1 MIYLISQIAVSL
13 LLAAGLGG
21 ALGWILHRSRN
32 LKRVEQMR
40 QVLLQQSSQLSQAQ
54 TDVTMITEDFDELK
68 QKSQTEID
76 KLKQDTKQI
85 PVLNQNLE
93 KSQLL
98 VRQLMQ
104 KHEAKIRE
112 ITDTNQSLSSQLSA
126 MTDRENAY
134 NKLQAE
140 LDLSRR
146 EVIALKDQGLS
157 PEASADTHDNDT
169 HSADTHGAT
178 NKDIANTDATG
189 LVVNKSSDN
198 ESAAQTA
205 LDLEAATDQA
215 IDESFDQ
222 TVGETADS
230 AEMDSTDARQDADFD
245 QIEPAFA
252 DEADPHEVD
261 LSNATAV
268 AESEAAIEEHF
279 EDDDVPEAE
288 QPDTEEP
295 LFEPVEQRDDL
306 KQIFG
311 IGPVTEKALNK
322 LGITSYSQLA
332 GLKRHEIEKIA
343 EALQI
348 FPGRIERDN
357 WVGNARRQLE
367 EVLEEL

>member
-1 MIYLISQIAVSL
+1 VIYLISQIAVSL
-13 LLAAGLGG
+13 LLAAALGG

-40 QVLLQQSSQLSQAQ
+40 KVLLQQSSQLSQAQ
-54 TDVTMITEDFDELK
+54 TDVAMITEDFDELT

-85 PVLNQNLE
+85 PALNQNLE

-104 KHEAKIRE
+104 KHEAKVRE
-112 ITDTNQSLSSQLSA
+112 ITDTNQSLSSQLSV

-134 NKLQAE
+134 KKLQAE

-146 EVIALKDQGLS
+146 EVIALKNHGTS
-157 PEASADTHDNDT
+157 PEPGTDTESADTDAELSAVQPSDDDT
-169 HSADTHGAT
+169 APQA
-178 NKDIANTDATG
+178 
-189 LVVNKSSDN
+189 
-198 ESAAQTA
+198 A
-205 LDLEAATDQA
+205 LDLEEEADQA
-215 IDESFDQ
+215 IDDSFDE
-222 TVGETADS
+222 TVGETFDS
-230 AEMDSTDARQDADFD
+230 TEMDSTDARQDADFD
-245 QIEPAFA
+245 QIDPAFV
-252 DEADPHEVD
+252 DETDPHEVD
-261 LSNATAV
+261 LSDAAAV
-268 AESEAAIEEHF
+268 AESEAAIEDHF
-279 EDDDVPEAE
+279 EGNDEPEAE
-288 QPDTEEP
+288 QQDEDEP

>member
-13 LLAAGLGG
+13 LLAAALGG

-40 QVLLQQSSQLSQAQ
+40 KVLLQQSSQLSQAQ
-54 TDVTMITEDFDELK
+54 TDVAMITEDFDELK

-104 KHEAKIRE
+104 KHEAKVRE
-112 ITDTNQSLSSQLSA
+112 ITDTNQSLSSQLSV

-134 NKLQAE
+134 KKLQAE

-146 EVIALKDQGLS
+146 EVIALKNHGTSAESD
-157 PEASADTHDNDT
+157 ADTDAEL
-169 HSADTHGAT
+169 SA
-178 NKDIANTDATG
+178 
-189 LVVNKSSDN
+189 VQPSDD
-198 ESAAQTA
+198 ETAPQTA
-205 LDLEAATDQA
+205 LDLEESADQV
-215 IDESFDQ
+215 IDDAFDE
-222 TVGETADS
+222 TVGETS
-230 AEMDSTDARQDADFD
+230 ESTELDSTDARQDAAFD

-261 LSNATAV
+261 LSEAAAV
-268 AESEAAIEEHF
+268 AESEAAIEDHF
-279 EDDDVPEAE
+279 EDDDETEVE
-288 QPDTEEP
+288 QQENDNEET

>member
-13 LLAAGLGG
+13 LLAAALGG
-21 ALGWILHRSRN
+21 SLGWILHRSRN

-40 QVLLQQSSQLSQAQ
+40 KVLLQQSSQLSQAQ
-54 TDVTMITEDFDELK
+54 TDVAMITEDFDELK

-93 KSQLL
+93 NSQLL

-104 KHEAKIRE
+104 KHEAKVRE
-112 ITDTNQSLSSQLSA
+112 ITDTNQSLSSQLSV

-134 NKLQAE
+134 KKLQAE

-146 EVIALKDQGLS
+146 EVIALKNHGTSAESD
-157 PEASADTHDNDT
+157 ADTDAEL
-169 HSADTHGAT
+169 SA
-178 NKDIANTDATG
+178 
-189 LVVNKSSDN
+189 VQPSDD
-198 ESAAQTA
+198 ETAPQTA
-205 LDLEAATDQA
+205 LDLEESADQV
-215 IDESFDQ
+215 IDDAFDE
-222 TVGETADS
+222 TVGETS
-230 AEMDSTDARQDADFD
+230 ESTELDSTDARQDAAFD

-261 LSNATAV
+261 LSEAAAV
-268 AESEAAIEEHF
+268 AESEAAIEDHF
-279 EDDDVPEAE
+279 EDDDETEVE
-288 QPDTEEP
+288 QQENDNEET

>member
-1 MIYLISQIAVSL
+1 MIYLISQIALSL

-32 LKRVEQMR
+32 VKRVEQMR
-40 QVLLQQSSQLSQAQ
+40 QLLLRQSSQLSQAQ
-54 TDVTMITEDFDELK
+54 TDVTMLTDDFDDLK
-68 QKSQTEID
+68 QKSSTEID

-85 PVLNQNLE
+85 PALNQNLE

-104 KHEAKIRE
+104 KHEAKVRE
-112 ITDTNQSLSSQLSA
+112 ISDENHTLSAQLST

-134 NKLQAE
+134 KKLQAE

-146 EVIALKDQGLS
+146 EVISLKGGKTDDATHQPNDNQAVADDTNNELLDKT
-157 PEASADTHDNDT
+157 EASPVD
-169 HSADTHGAT
+169 
-178 NKDIANTDATG
+178 DATT
-189 LVVNKSSDN
+189 
-198 ESAAQTA
+198 QTA
-205 LDLEAATDQA
+205 LDLEEAADKVIHDSFDATA
-215 IDESFDQ
+215 ID
-222 TVGETADS
+222 
-230 AEMDSTDARQDADFD
+230 AEIQPELDSTDARQDADFD
-245 QIEPAFA
+245 QSEPTFVEE
-252 DEADPHEVD
+252 DDPHEVD
-261 LSNATAV
+261 LSGATAI
-268 AESEAAIEEHF
+268 AESEAAL
-279 EDDDVPEAE
+279 EDDLDADREPLEDE
-288 QPDTEEP
+288 KP

-343 EALQI
+343 SALQI

-367 EVLEEL
+367 DVLEEL

>member
-13 LLAAGLGG
+13 LLAAALGG

-40 QVLLQQSSQLSQAQ
+40 KVLLQQSSQLSQAQ
-54 TDVTMITEDFDELK
+54 TDVAMITEDFDELT

-104 KHEAKIRE
+104 KHEAKVRE
-112 ITDTNQSLSSQLSA
+112 ITDTNQSLSSQLSV

-134 NKLQAE
+134 KKLQAE

-146 EVIALKDQGLS
+146 EVIALKNHGTS
-157 PEASADTHDNDT
+157 PEPSTDTEGADTDAELSAVQPSDGDT
-169 HSADTHGAT
+169 APQA
-178 NKDIANTDATG
+178 
-189 LVVNKSSDN
+189 
-198 ESAAQTA
+198 A
-205 LDLEAATDQA
+205 LDLEEEADQA
-215 IDESFDQ
+215 IDDSFDE
-222 TVGETADS
+222 TVGETSDS
-230 AEMDSTDARQDADFD
+230 TEMDSTDARQDADFD
-245 QIEPAFA
+245 QIDPAFV
-252 DEADPHEVD
+252 DETDPHEVD
-261 LSNATAV
+261 LSDAAAV
-268 AESEAAIEEHF
+268 AESEAAIEDHF
-279 EDDDVPEAE
+279 EGNDEPEAE
-288 QPDTEEP
+288 QQDEDEP

-322 LGITSYSQLA
+322 FGITSYSQLA

>member
-1 MIYLISQIAVSL
+1 MIYLISQIALSL

-32 LKRVEQMR
+32 VKRVEQMR
-40 QVLLQQSSQLSQAQ
+40 QLLLRQSSQLSQAQ
-54 TDVTMITEDFDELK
+54 TDVAMLTDDFDDLK
-68 QKSQTEID
+68 QKSSTEID

-85 PVLNQNLE
+85 PALNQNLE

-104 KHEAKIRE
+104 KHEAKVRE
-112 ITDTNQSLSSQLSA
+112 ISDENHTLSTQLST

-134 NKLQAE
+134 KKLQAE

-146 EVIALKDQGLS
+146 EVISLKGGK
-157 PEASADTHDNDT
+157 ADNTSLQLNDNQAAVEDDT
-169 HSADTHGAT
+169 NEELFGKAETSSVD
-178 NKDIANTDATG
+178 DAT
-189 LVVNKSSDN
+189 S
-198 ESAAQTA
+198 QTA
-205 LDLEAATDQA
+205 LDLEEAADQVINDSFDATA
-215 IDESFDQ
+215 ID
-222 TVGETADS
+222 
-230 AEMDSTDARQDADFD
+230 AEIQPELDSTDAREDADFD
-245 QIEPAFA
+245 QSEPTFVEE
-252 DEADPHEVD
+252 DDPHEVD
-261 LSNATAV
+261 LSGATAI
-268 AESEAAIEEHF
+268 AESEAAL
-279 EDDDVPEAE
+279 EDDLDADREPLEDE
-288 QPDTEEP
+288 KP

-343 EALQI
+343 NALQI

-367 EVLEEL
+367 DVLEEL

>member
-13 LLAAGLGG
+13 LLAAALGG

-40 QVLLQQSSQLSQAQ
+40 KVLLQQSSQLSQAQ
-54 TDVTMITEDFDELK
+54 TDVAMITEDFDELK

-104 KHEAKIRE
+104 KHEAKVRE
-112 ITDTNQSLSSQLSA
+112 ITDTNQSLSSQLSV

-134 NKLQAE
+134 KKLQAE

-146 EVIALKDQGLS
+146 EVIALKNNEAATESGADIDAELS
-157 PEASADTHDNDT
+157 AEQP
-169 HSADTHGAT
+169 
-178 NKDIANTDATG
+178 
-189 LVVNKSSDN
+189 SSDVQASN
-198 ESAAQTA
+198 DDNSTQTA
-205 LDLEAATDQA
+205 LDLEEAADQA
-215 IDESFDQ
+215 IDAFDE
-222 TVGETADS
+222 TVGEVSDS
-230 AEMDSTDARQDADFD
+230 TEVTSDSIELDSTDARQDADFD

-261 LSNATAV
+261 LSDATAV
-268 AESEAAIEEHF
+268 AESEAAIEDHF
-279 EDDDVPEAE
+279 DDDEIDAE
-288 QPDTEEP
+288 QQQNDSEEP

>member
-1 MIYLISQIAVSL
+1 
-13 LLAAGLGG
+13 
-21 ALGWILHRSRN
+21 
-32 LKRVEQMR
+32 
-40 QVLLQQSSQLSQAQ
+40 
-54 TDVTMITEDFDELK
+54 
-68 QKSQTEID
+68 
-76 KLKQDTKQI
+76 
-85 PVLNQNLE
+85 
-93 KSQLL
+93 
-98 VRQLMQ
+98 MQ
-104 KHEAKIRE
+104 KHEAKVRE
-112 ITDTNQSLSSQLSA
+112 ITDTNQSLSSQLSV

-134 NKLQAE
+134 KKLQAE

-146 EVIALKDQGLS
+146 EVIALKSQGTPLE
-157 PEASADTHDNDT
+157 PSADTDAEL
-169 HSADTHGAT
+169 SADA
-178 NKDIANTDATG
+178 
-189 LVVNKSSDN
+189 
-198 ESAAQTA
+198 ERSAVQAADDDTAPQTA
-205 LDLEAATDQA
+205 LDLEEAADQVV
-215 IDESFDQ
+215 DDSFDE
-222 TVGETADS
+222 TDGETLDS

-252 DEADPHEVD
+252 DDADPHEVD
-261 LSNATAV
+261 LSDATAV
-268 AESEAAIEEHF
+268 AESEAAIEDHF
-279 EDDDVPEAE
+279 ENDDEPEAE
-288 QPDTEEP
+288 QQDNDEP

>member
-13 LLAAGLGG
+13 LLAAALGG

-40 QVLLQQSSQLSQAQ
+40 KVLLQQSSQLSQAQ
-54 TDVTMITEDFDELK
+54 TDVAMITEDFDELT

-104 KHEAKIRE
+104 KHEAKVRE
-112 ITDTNQSLSSQLSA
+112 ITDTNQSLSSQLSV

-134 NKLQAE
+134 KKLQAE

-146 EVIALKDQGLS
+146 EVIALKNNEAATESGADIDAELS
-157 PEASADTHDNDT
+157 AEQPASDVQASDDDTST
-169 HSADTHGAT
+169 
-178 NKDIANTDATG
+178 
-189 LVVNKSSDN
+189 
-198 ESAAQTA
+198 QTA
-205 LDLEAATDQA
+205 LDLEEAADQA
-215 IDESFDQ
+215 IDDAFDE
-222 TVGETADS
+222 TVGEVPDS
-230 AEMDSTDARQDADFD
+230 TEVTSDSTEMDSTDARQDADFD
-245 QIEPAFA
+245 QIDPAFV
-252 DEADPHEVD
+252 DETDPHEVD
-261 LSNATAV
+261 LSDAAAV
-268 AESEAAIEEHF
+268 AESEAAIEDHF
-279 EDDDVPEAE
+279 EGNDEPEAE
-288 QPDTEEP
+288 QQDEDEP

>member
-13 LLAAGLGG
+13 LLAAALGG

-40 QVLLQQSSQLSQAQ
+40 KVLLQQSSQLSQAQ
-54 TDVTMITEDFDELK
+54 TDVAMITEDFDELK

-104 KHEAKIRE
+104 KHEAKVRE
-112 ITDTNQSLSSQLSA
+112 ITDNNQSLSSQLSV

-134 NKLQAE
+134 KKLQAE

-146 EVIALKDQGLS
+146 EVIALKNHGTSAESD
-157 PEASADTHDNDT
+157 ADTDAEL
-169 HSADTHGAT
+169 SA
-178 NKDIANTDATG
+178 
-189 LVVNKSSDN
+189 VQPSDD
-198 ESAAQTA
+198 ETAPQTA
-205 LDLEAATDQA
+205 LDLEESADQV
-215 IDESFDQ
+215 IDDAFDE
-222 TVGETADS
+222 TVGETS
-230 AEMDSTDARQDADFD
+230 ESTELDSTDARQDAAFD

-261 LSNATAV
+261 LSEAAAV
-268 AESEAAIEEHF
+268 AESEAAIEDHF
-279 EDDDVPEAE
+279 EDDDETEVE
-288 QPDTEEP
+288 QQENDNEET

>member
-13 LLAAGLGG
+13 LLAAALGG

-40 QVLLQQSSQLSQAQ
+40 KVLLQQSSQLSQAQ
-54 TDVTMITEDFDELK
+54 TDVAMITEDFDELK

-76 KLKQDTKQI
+76 KLKQDTKLI

-104 KHEAKIRE
+104 KHEAKVRE
-112 ITDTNQSLSSQLSA
+112 ITDTNQSLSSQLSV

-134 NKLQAE
+134 KKLQAE

-146 EVIALKDQGLS
+146 EVIALKNHGTA
-157 PEASADTHDNDT
+157 PESDAE
-169 HSADTHGAT
+169 
-178 NKDIANTDATG
+178 TDAEISAEQP
-189 LVVNKSSDN
+189 SSDVQASN
-198 ESAAQTA
+198 DDTSTQTA
-205 LDLEAATDQA
+205 LDLEEATDQA
-215 IDESFDQ
+215 IDDAFDE
-222 TVGETADS
+222 TVGEASDS
-230 AEMDSTDARQDADFD
+230 TEVTSDSIELDSTDARQDADFD
-245 QIEPAFA
+245 QIEPTFA

-261 LSNATAV
+261 LSDATAV
-268 AESEAAIEEHF
+268 AESEAAIEDHF
-279 EDDDVPEAE
+279 DDDEIDAE
-288 QPDTEEP
+288 QQQNDSEEP

>member
-32 LKRVEQMR
+32 VKRVEQMR
-40 QVLLQQSSQLSQAQ
+40 QVLLRQSSQLSQAQ
-54 TDVTMITEDFDELK
+54 TDVAMLTEDFDELK

-85 PVLNQNLE
+85 PALNQNLE

-104 KHEAKIRE
+104 KHEAKVRE
-112 ITDTNQSLSSQLSA
+112 ISDSNQSLTAKLSV

-134 NKLQAE
+134 KKLQAE

-146 EVIALKDQGLS
+146 EIIALK
-157 PEASADTHDNDT
+157 ADGTT
-169 HSADTHGAT
+169 TAT
-178 NKDIANTDATG
+178 TTDPAA
-189 LVVNKSSDN
+189 N
-198 ESAAQTA
+198 ESASRAASPTVSSEDKIAGDEIAPQTA
-205 LDLEAATDQA
+205 LDLEEAADQA
-215 IDESFDQ
+215 IDDSFDE
-222 TVGETADS
+222 TVIESSDGP
-230 AEMDSTDARQDADFD
+230 EMDSTDARQDADFD

-252 DEADPHEVD
+252 EEHDPHEVD
-261 LSNATAV
+261 VSNAAAL
-268 AESEAAIEEHF
+268 AESEAAIE
-279 EDDDVPEAE
+279 DDFSVDSEPDEESLENDV
-288 QPDTEEP
+288 P